1 MKNVKK
7 ISLKKKYLVG
17 LLLVL
22 GIAVVGG
29 SLFWSSNQ
37 ESEPPKK
44 KVSAHPTN
52 EIVIDKDTTNK
63 YTVGKDAT
71 GKVEDTIP
79 ADYVQRDK
87 YYYRFRK
94 DKINAYME
102 QYYSTANWYSQT
114 TFQNRVEIDD
124 KHDAILTFGYGN
136 RNVFA
141 GMAAVMVDK
150 SGTIVKDSGGNSKVV
165 RSSTIPAPTL
175 PPITYAHQA
184 GPGSLLKY
192 DNGTFGL
199 ISGPYGEAGLY
210 VTEFNKDFDV
220 TRPTRLLYGEG
231 QIDFTTPLGGYT
243 EGNIAYLQI
252 HKFDNVSTAEVRK
265 MDLTTQAIL
274 EKETYQILQPSK
286 FLSPVNFWQND
297 YESQLN
303 FGGYDYPIQF
313 MKTSDGGKIGA
324 VQYRSV
330 HNNKCLLII
339 YKWDAQGQIEYWTR
353 GPVNNFSTERF
364 SPCLSISDENYY
376 YFWKNGE
383 QDEDSK
389 LYRINLKN
397 PGELDTSDRN
407 RLVNPELVKT
417 IPKMSLLQLQKEK
430 DTNTYFFQGYI
441 SDLTDEFEAIGIEN
455 PGVIMGQLDEDFNAI
470 SGQTVEADGYTW
482 FTKFD
487 FDPDNPRQ
495 VYVEGSSAA
504 RNFMDQEFQD
514 IYNKIGTT
522 YNASYQYAF
531 WGDMTAFRNYAPAIK
546 VEDNIQININQF
558 SEKSTFEQELLS
570 KVSVTDTFDLET
582 GINGGNLTQASLDK
596 RINRNPNALT
606 ADIDWEALG
615 IDRTKPGPHQ
625 TTFFVTDS
633 TKLETSTSKWVD
645 LTTNQTVIEN
655 KFALDAHN
663 FSIPL
668 TDVGTITDADVFKK
682 LAKTTAWNM
691 TDHTVDEDSSTGK
704 LSPKVTINAEQLAA
718 VQNAKVAKPYPVDV
732 TYAADGTTSVT
743 NRVWV
748 FVTTKN
754 TKVDTNTGIV
764 IYANDYSLPV
774 YLAAQ
779 ETLQDVYTHSDVKVY
794 DYYDSTHES
803 DPELPTLADKGK
815 SIDKLNVTNIQV
827 INNATTASVVQPQ
840 LTYTDNSQTTD
851 TAVDVTIITA
861 FTLHAR
867 QVIVDGSD
875 ELVVP
880 TKGYL
885 QLENT
890 ADRVINL
897 EVDSAKEDS
906 LPNYRTADVEVDN
919 KGGNN
924 TVDFKVVV
932 PEYYEYLGY
941 VMTDADTPHQS
952 SSLTGTSIYRYDFT
966 SGDYEKWLTV
976 YLKPKFG
983 SEGAPNMYGWDYEE
997 NDLGEIEPDGP

>member
-1 MKNVKK
+1 MKK

-29 SLFWSSNQ
+29 SLLWSSNQ
-37 ESEPPKK
+37 KSEPPKK

-52 EIVIDKDTTNK
+52 EIVINKDTTNK

-87 YYYRFRK
+87 FYYRFRK
-94 DKINAYME
+94 DKIDAYIE
-102 QYYSTANWYSQT
+102 PYFGYGNSYTLTY
-114 TFQNRVEIDD
+114 FENRIPIDE
-124 KHDAILTFGYGN
+124 KHDAIVTYGYRPGLPI
-136 RNVFA
+136 FA
-141 GMAAVMVDK
+141 GSAAVMVDK
-150 SGTIVKDSGGNSKVV
+150 SGTVVTDNTGLPKAV
-165 RSSTIPAPTL
+165 RSSPIAPW
-175 PPITYAHQA
+175 PPQFGARYTHQA
-184 GPGSLLKY
+184 GPGGLVNY
-192 DNGTFGL
+192 PDGNFGL
-199 ISGPYGEAGLY
+199 ITGPYDEAAVY
-210 VTEFNKDFDV
+210 TTRFNNEFNV
-220 TRPTRLLYGEG
+220 
-231 QIDFTTPLGGYT
+231 TTPTTSIPLTGSSLPVMTPYGGYM
-243 EGNIAYLQI
+243 EGDIAYLQV
-252 HKFDNVSTAEVRK
+252 HNRSDNASTARLVK
-265 MDLTTQAIL
+265 VNLVTQTVEGI
-274 EKETYQILQPSK
+274 ETYKILPSSS
-286 FLSPVNFWQND
+286 FLGNYVLGN
-297 YESQLN
+297 ESQLN
-303 FGGYDYPIQF
+303 FGGYDYAKQF
-313 MKTSDGGKIGA
+313 MKTSDGGTIGA
-324 VQYRSV
+324 VHYRS
-330 HNNKCLLII
+330 NPENTFLIVV
-339 YKWDAQGQIEYWTR
+339 YKWDAQGEIEYWTR
-353 GPVNNFSTERF
+353 GPHETYAKERF
-364 SPCLSISDENYY
+364 TPCLSISDENYY
-376 YFWKNGE
+376 YFWKNGSH
-383 QDEDSK
+383 DSDSR
-389 LYRINLKN
+389 LCRIDLKN
-397 PGELDTSDRN
+397 PGETNSDKSLKDIEVVKILPKTS
-407 RLVNPELVKT
+407 L
-417 IPKMSLLQLQKEK
+417 MQLQKENAT
-430 DTNTYFFQGYI
+430 DTYFFQGYV
-441 SDLTDEFEAIGIEN
+441 SELTDELRAVGIDN
-455 PGVIMGQLDEDFNAI
+455 PGVIMGQLDKNFNVI
-470 SGQTVEADGYTW
+470 SGQTVEANGYTW

-487 FDPDNPRQ
+487 FDPDNPTSIS
-495 VYVEGSSAA
+495 VEGSSSAN
-504 RNFMDQEFQD
+504 NFMDKKYQD
-514 IYNKIGTT
+514 YYNRSNANYGTAAKE
-522 YNASYQYAF
+522 YYQYAF
-531 WGDMTAFRNYAPAIK
+531 WGDMTAFKNYAPAIK

-558 SEKSTFEQELLS
+558 SEKNAFEQELLS
-570 KVSVTDTFDLET
+570 KVSVTDTFDLGT
-582 GINGGNLTQASLDK
+582 GINGGNLTQDSLDK
-596 RINRNPNALT
+596 RINRNPNDLSL
-606 ADIDWEALG
+606 DIDWEALG

-655 KFALDAHN
+655 KFALDAQN

-704 LSPKVTINAEQLAA
+704 LSPKVTVNAEQLAA

-803 DPELPTLADKGK
+803 DPELPTLADKDTITGLGVTN
-815 SIDKLNVTNIQV
+815 LNVITG
-827 INNATTASVVQPQ
+827 ATTASVVQPEI
-840 LTYTDNSQTTD
+840 TYTGNSQTTS
-851 TAVDVTIITA
+851 TTVDVTIITA

-890 ADRVINL
+890 ADRVVNL

-941 VMTDADTPHQS
+941 VVTDADTPHQS
-952 SSLTGTSIYRYDFT
+952 SSLTGTSVYRYDFT